1 MRTFTVEDLLT
12 TFSAC
17 AGEPE
22 TTPPS
27 CVLADA
33 EFEDLGYDSLALIG
47 AVTELEQQ
55 FDVRIPDGDLA
66 GLKTFGQLAELVNA
80 RYASCRNETVQGRA

>member
-1 MRTFTVEDLLT
+1 MRTVTVDDLLT
-12 TFSAC
+12 TFSVC

-27 CVLADA
+27 SALAEV
-33 EFEDLGYDSLALIG
+33 EFEHLGYDSLALIG

-55 FDVRIPDGDLA
+55 FDVRIPDDDLS

-80 RYASCRNETVQGRA
+80 RM